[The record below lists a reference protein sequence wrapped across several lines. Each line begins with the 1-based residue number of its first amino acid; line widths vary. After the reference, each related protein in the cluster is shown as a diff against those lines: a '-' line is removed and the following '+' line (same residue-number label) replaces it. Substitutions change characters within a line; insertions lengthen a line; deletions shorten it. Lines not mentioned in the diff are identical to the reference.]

1 MYYKTITSSAAYNMY
16 CTFCERCHKGRWHFP
31 VNLQWGC

>member
-16 CTFCERCHKGRWHFP
+16 CTFCERADDTS
-31 VNLQWGC
+31 L